1 MKKLVT
7 LFPLILV
14 AVGCTQGGAPA
25 ADPSEITARS
35 AEWDAALN
43 AKDIDGIVALYT
55 DDARM
60 MAPNMPTG
68 TGSDGVR
75 AAFTGMIEAGLS
87 VKLTSVDAVV
97 SGDVGYNVGT
107 YVLSAGDEQADIGK
121 FLEVWERGAD
131 GVWRIS
137 NDIYNSDLPAAAPEP
152 SMPMEMTHVMIT
164 HEVED
169 GGHWLAAW
177 QGEDSRENLFKANG
191 AMHVHTLQNA
201 DNPNLTG
208 LIVAVSDMDA
218 FTAMLES
225 EEGQAAA
232 AEDGVVWETVTML
245 TDAK

>member
-1 MKKLVT
+1 
-7 LFPLILV
+7 LILV

-25 ADPSEITARS
+25 SDPSEITARS

-60 MAPNMPTG
+60 MAPNMEMG

-87 VKLTSVDAVV
+87 VKLTSMDAVV
-97 SGDVGYNVGT
+97 AGDVGYNVGT
-107 YVLSAGDEQADIGK
+107 YVLTAGDEQADVGK
-121 FLEVWERGAD
+121 FVETWARGAD

-169 GGHWLAAW
+169 GAHWLAAW

-191 AMHVHTLQNA
+191 AMHVHALQNA

-208 LIVAVSDMDA
+208 LIIAVSDMDA
-218 FTAMLES
+218 FTTMLES

-232 AEDGVVWETVTML
+232 AADGVVWETVTML
-245 TDAK
+245 TDAE

>member
-7 LFPLILV
+7 LLPLILV

-60 MAPNMPTG
+60 MAPNMPAG

-169 GGHWLAAW
+169 GEHWLAAW